1 MRSLVLYLLI
11 LVASVVWQV
20 LDPAPP
26 PTDRADSSHRVSASS
41 ESVAKSNW

>member
-20 LDPAPP
+20 LDPEP
-26 PTDRADSSHRVSASS
+26 PTTDQADSSHRASTIA